1 MVWSV
6 IMSMLFGLLLGAV
19 VGFVLG
25 ALSVYVEVFEM
36 SMWQFRN
43 ARKKW
48 HETVNNV
55 EWYDEND

>member
-1 MVWSV
+1 
-6 IMSMLFGLLLGAV
+6 MSMLFGLLLGAV
-19 VGFVLG
+19 FGFIFG
-25 ALSVYVEVFEM
+25 ALAVYVEVFEM